1 MYFHNVILSVMLLIQ
16 CSQGFRSAHRLSPVR
31 QGCIR
36 MMCTSMGW
44 ESSSIISNKR
54 EAEGMRVIE
63 IQASDLIAESYISA
77 GQYVQIKKDGG
88 KPGFYAMASPPDKR
102 NIFTF
107 LVKESEA
114 NAFLLDTKDG
124 EKTEVSLAQG
134 KGFQT
139 TEYLEKYKFDYPVSN
154 VLLMACGSGLAP
166 IAAAIESGTLGLKL
180 TNYNSLF
187 ERRAILYLGARTLEH
202 LPFAAKFAAWE
213 ELGVTVIPV
222 LSKPSD
228 NYDGRSGYIQDALAK
243 DTIKVPKNTAA
254 LLCGQR

>member
-1 MYFHNVILSVMLLIQ
+1 
-16 CSQGFRSAHRLSPVR
+16 
-31 QGCIR
+31 
-36 MMCTSMGW
+36 MGW
-44 ESSSIISNKR
+44 EPSTIISNKR

-134 KGFQT
+134 KGFQI
-139 TEYLEKYKFDYPVSN
+139 TEYLDKNYKFDFPVSN

-166 IAAAIESGTLGLKL
+166 IAAAIESGTLGLKE
-180 TNYNSLF
+180 TNFNSLF
-187 ERRAILYLGARTLEH
+187 ERRATLYLGARTLEH

-222 LSKPSD
+222 LSKPSSD
-228 NYDGRSGYIQDALAK
+228 KYDGRSGYIQDALAK
-243 DTIKVPKNTAA
+243 DTVKVPKNTAA